1 MSFLDHIAACNN
13 FTEGRHRPFVVDGA
27 RVGHVD
33 ATFAEILASHP
44 DIFVVAADSVGLNDG
59 LKTYDA
65 RTRAVDCALR
75 AINSDGLGLPWRDEN
90 YPVLTAWGREPF
102 FEMERAAVRRF
113 GVRAFGVH
121 INGYVRRSGGGLDMW
136 IGRRSGDRAV
146 CPGMLDNMV
155 AGGQPAGLGLME
167 NVIKECGEEAD
178 VPPELAAA
186 AHAVGAI
193 SYVMETAD
201 GVSPDTMFCYDL
213 ELPDDFVPRN
223 TDGEI
228 ASFERLP
235 IEEVAA
241 IVDNQF
247 AFKFNCNLV
256 IIDFLIRHGVLPP
269 EHPDYLALLRG
280 LRREA

>member
-13 FTEGRHRPFVVDGA
+13 FSGRGYIPFVVD
-27 RVGHVD
+27 
-33 ATFAEILASHP
+33 
-44 DIFVVAADSVGLNDG
+44 
-59 LKTYDA
+59 
-65 RTRAVDCALR
+65 RTRLGHIADGFGSRLADYPHVFHIDAEGVRLSPAPYEELSR
-75 AINSDGLGLPWRDEN
+75 TVADVLADMQDKGLGLPWRDEN

-121 INGYVRRSGGGLDMW
+121 INGYVRRAGGGLDMW
-136 IGRRSGDRAV
+136 IGRRSADRAV

-167 NVIKECGEEAD
+167 NVIKECGEEAG
-178 VPPELAAA
+178 VPPELAAG

-223 TDGEI
+223 TDGET

-235 IEEVAA
+235 IDEVAG
-241 IVDNQF
+241 IVENQF

-280 LRREA
+280 LRRDA